1 MKRVIAAAKGGVGKS
16 TISVNLAAVFASNGK
31 KTLVIDLDPQCNSSR
46 YLLGDAAKTIS
57 PNLYDYFESILSVN
71 YTFFPVPAKPMSTYV
86 HATSFENLFILP
98 SSAKIVDLQD
108 RLTSKLKM
116 LKLRDALIELES
128 EYDEIIIDT
137 ANSYNF
143 FSMSAMIAA
152 DAALLPFDCDDF
164 SRDALYATLGN
175 IAEIR
180 GDHNSSL
187 RIEGIV
193 VNQYQPRANLPQK
206 LVDELINEGLPVLT
220 TKLSQSIAIKESHQK
235 GIPMIYMDKSHKL
248 SQEFVSLHA
257 ELHAH

>member
-1 MKRVIAAAKGGVGKS
+1 
-16 TISVNLAAVFASNGK
+16 
-31 KTLVIDLDPQCNSSR
+31 
-46 YLLGDAAKTIS
+46 
-57 PNLYDYFESILSVN
+57 
-71 YTFFPVPAKPMSTYV
+71 
-86 HATSFENLFILP
+86 
-98 SSAKIVDLQD
+98 
-108 RLTSKLKM
+108 
-116 LKLRDALIELES
+116 
-128 EYDEIIIDT
+128 
-137 ANSYNF
+137 
-143 FSMSAMIAA
+143 MIAA

>member
-1 MKRVIAAAKGGVGKS
+1 MKRVVAAAKGGVGKS

-86 HATSFENLFILP
+86 HATGFENLFILP

-128 EYDEIIIDT
+128 EYDEILSTRPTRII
-137 ANSYNF
+137 
-143 FSMSAMIAA
+143 FSAC
-152 DAALLPFDCDDF
+152 L
-164 SRDALYATLGN
+164 
-175 IAEIR
+175 
-180 GDHNSSL
+180 
-187 RIEGIV
+187 
-193 VNQYQPRANLPQK
+193 Q
-206 LVDELINEGLPVLT
+206 
-220 TKLSQSIAIKESHQK
+220 
-235 GIPMIYMDKSHKL
+235 
-248 SQEFVSLHA
+248 
-257 ELHAH
+257 